1 MVRLEVTNKS
11 LYETVLPWAKMD
23 FSHFIS
29 QTEDRLKSSAVHF
42 ELFPVC
48 FFQVVEADIF
58 SANSLKA
65 HFKGQ
70 DVIMSCLGFPT
81 SMLSAVTGYS
91 QSMSAVISAMRE
103 ARVNR
108 IVTMTSWYTERK
120 CCCSVPHRGFFS
132 DLALSALLCTL
143 LYVYIV
149 LLIFSW
155 IFISANK
162 TFYLVPEMY

>member
-1 MVRLEVTNKS
+1 MVHVK
-11 LYETVLPWAKMD
+11 
-23 FSHFIS
+23 
-29 QTEDRLKSSAVHF
+29 
-42 ELFPVC
+42 LFPVC
-48 FFQVVEADIF
+48 CYQVVEADIF

-103 ARVNR
+103 ARVSR

-120 CCCSVPHRGFFS
+120 CCCHVPQRCFALCLYFTDEILV
-132 DLALSALLCTL
+132 DL
-143 LYVYIV
+143 Y
-149 LLIFSW
+149 
-155 IFISANK
+155 
-162 TFYLVPEMY
+162 